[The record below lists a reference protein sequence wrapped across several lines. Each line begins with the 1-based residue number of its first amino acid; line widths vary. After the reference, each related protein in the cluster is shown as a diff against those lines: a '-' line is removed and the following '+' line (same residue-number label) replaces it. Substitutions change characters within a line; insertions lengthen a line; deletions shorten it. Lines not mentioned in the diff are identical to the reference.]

1 MVRDSLE
8 IGQKVYEIEQTADGE
23 QIDTTSPMRVVQTPT
38 KAAEDFVIEGLGR
51 TVYDLNRG
59 YPADDEVVGI
69 AFESSMNSPTREPW
83 DPSGAKVYYYPRSRL
98 ISADDVI
105 ARVSTEG
112 VVI

>member
-51 TVYDLNRG
+51 TVYDLNRDH
-59 YPADDEVVGI
+59 PADDEVVGI
-69 AFESSMNSPTREPW
+69 AFESSMDAPTREPW
-83 DPSGAKVYYYPRSRL
+83 KPNNATVYHYPRSRL

-105 ARVSTEG
+105 ARFAPEG
-112 VVI
+112 ATT